1 MPGVLLSGCH
11 VLIQQQEKL
20 AISVICPLIQMWLAV
35 FMFIQNKLIWM
46 ASRCHSIVL
55 RSTDQIRRRRSLQR
69 TSAMLIYQANKREFG
84 VYVVQTAL
92 RTSRQDHGAGVSEY
106 GRCTEQ
112 TEQVGC

>member
-1 MPGVLLSGCH
+1 
-11 VLIQQQEKL
+11 
-20 AISVICPLIQMWLAV
+20 
-35 FMFIQNKLIWM
+35 
-46 ASRCHSIVL
+46 
-55 RSTDQIRRRRSLQR
+55 
-69 TSAMLIYQANKREFG
+69 MLIYQANKREFG